1 MSEKQIVALSVDKVQ
16 AFLTETIHSHVQE
29 KQTEQ
34 ATLKSIM
41 NASRE
46 ISEGFHNVIKRKF
59 PETKVDENENKDK
72 NELLS
77 CSGVY
82 IFKCGLP
89 VEAIE
94 AKLNELF
101 LAYYHSSQGQKLL
114 KCVFFPE
121 GKYDKIEAIQE
132 AKKRLKQSGYLN
144 ERIEKNKET
153 LFSFS
158 TVDKKNTG
166 VMGEEAKPMEF
177 PMFARDIN
185 ALFSKEESA
194 NENHFRIAVIKADLD
209 DMGNMFKKINGH
221 KFYRDVSEILNE
233 DLDGM
238 GNMSKKIDGYDVYR
252 EVSEILNDEVCLEG
266 LHESIKGESNGRTG
280 WLFPFYVAGD
290 DIFFA
295 VSVKNLIKG
304 IEACG
309 NILSRINRK
318 LEKVSS
324 LHNIPEVLKLSMSI
338 GVEITFNREPI
349 RYYME
354 RVESQLKKAKET
366 NPASLG
372 EFLKTKI
379 SICGLTYLDID
390 YTKLKEYKKNLSC
403 MMHRSSPK
411 CTCTNCKER
420 KEINSDLQDIPIWTF
435 FRRDVK
441 LLNYM
446 RAEGNGYNEILGTPG
461 FFYTLLERLSVKSVR
476 ESDMRYIN
484 SVLYHLLPRFTKALD
499 KEKRNLELLLNA
511 GILSQLFFKK
521 EKGGVEIALDS
532 NTRHRLE
539 TYLRLMLL
547 FSDSRFGITDDADS
561 AAEQKLYTYKDEEL
575 DNARKYLFSKSTD
588 YLYKEILI
596 KKDKCLTKVFANEEC
611 YQGKVAGRD
620 KTGRGKRSYLQ
631 KLKIEKSMFV
641 KLRELAKVSND
652 EARRKAINMIE
663 LRNKDTK
670 QEIQKLNDDRKSIG
684 KAPINLFFDKDKFWA
699 LTKENDA
706 WNEDFVDS
714 LMLLYKYKELT
725 IPKKEL
731 KKENS
736 K

>member
-59 PETKVDENENKDK
+59 PETKVDEDK

-121 GKYDKIEAIQE
+121 GKYNRIEAIQE

-166 VMGEEAKPMEF
+166 VMDEETKPMEF

-209 DMGNMFKKINGH
+209 GMGNMFKKIDDYDDYS
-221 KFYRDVSEILNE
+221 KVSKILNE
-233 DLDGM
+233 
-238 GNMSKKIDGYDVYR
+238 
-252 EVSEILNDEVCLEG
+252 EVCLKG

-280 WLFPFYVAGD
+280 WLFPFYIAGD

-309 NILSRINRK
+309 NILSRINGR
-318 LEKVSS
+318 LEKELSRK
-324 LHNIPEVLKLSMSI
+324 NPTILKLSMSI

-366 NPASLG
+366 DPASLG
-372 EFLKTKI
+372 EFLKRKFLKTKI

-390 YTKLKEYKKNLSC
+390 CAELKKHKENLSY
-403 MMHRSSPK
+403 K
-411 CTCTNCKER
+411 
-420 KEINSDLQDIPIWTF
+420 LQAIPIWNF

-521 EKGGVEIALDS
+521 KEGVVEIVLNS

-575 DNARKYLFSKSTD
+575 DNAWEYLFSKSTD

-596 KKDKCLTKVFANEEC
+596 KEDKCLTKVFANEEC
-611 YQGKVAGRD
+611 YQVKVAGRD

>member
-166 VMGEEAKPMEF
+166 VMDEEAKPMEF

-185 ALFSKEESA
+185 SLFSKEESD

-209 DMGNMFKKINGH
+209 GMGNMFKKI
-221 KFYRDVSEILNE
+221 
-233 DLDGM
+233 
-238 GNMSKKIDGYDVYR
+238 DGYDDYSK
-252 EVSEILNDEVCLEG
+252 VSKILNDEVCLKG

-309 NILSRINRK
+309 NILSRINGR
-318 LEKVSS
+318 LEKELSRK
-324 LHNIPEVLKLSMSI
+324 NPTILKLSMSI

-366 NPASLG
+366 DPASFG
-372 EFLKTKI
+372 KFLKRKFIKTKI

-390 YTKLKEYKKNLSC
+390 CAELKKHKENLSY
-403 MMHRSSPK
+403 K
-411 CTCTNCKER
+411 
-420 KEINSDLQDIPIWTF
+420 LQAIPIWNF

-441 LLNYM
+441 LLNYI

-511 GILSQLFFKK
+511 GILSQLFKK
-521 EKGGVEIALDS
+521 REGGVEIVLDS

-561 AAEQKLYTYKDEEL
+561 AAESELYTYKDEEL
-575 DNARKYLFSKSTD
+575 DNAREYLFSKSTD

-699 LTKENDA
+699 LTKESDA

>member
-59 PETKVDENENKDK
+59 SETKVDENENK
-72 NELLS
+72 LLS

-221 KFYRDVSEILNE
+221 KFYRDVSEILN
-233 DLDGM
+233 
-238 GNMSKKIDGYDVYR
+238 
-252 EVSEILNDEVCLEG
+252 DEVCLKG

-309 NILSRINRK
+309 NILSRINGR
-318 LEKVSS
+318 LEKELSRK
-324 LHNIPEVLKLSMSI
+324 NPTILKLSMSI

-366 NPASLG
+366 DPASFG
-372 EFLKTKI
+372 KFLKRKFIKTKI

-390 YTKLKEYKKNLSC
+390 CAELKKHKENLSY
-403 MMHRSSPK
+403 K
-411 CTCTNCKER
+411 
-420 KEINSDLQDIPIWTF
+420 LQAIPIWNF

-441 LLNYM
+441 LLNYI

-461 FFYTLLERLSVKSVR
+461 FFYTLLERLSVK
-476 ESDMRYIN
+476 
-484 SVLYHLLPRFTKALD
+484 AC
-499 KEKRNLELLLNA
+499 
-511 GILSQLFFKK
+511 G
-521 EKGGVEIALDS
+521 
-532 NTRHRLE
+532 
-539 TYLRLMLL
+539 
-547 FSDSRFGITDDADS
+547 
-561 AAEQKLYTYKDEEL
+561 
-575 DNARKYLFSKSTD
+575 
-588 YLYKEILI
+588 
-596 KKDKCLTKVFANEEC
+596 
-611 YQGKVAGRD
+611 
-620 KTGRGKRSYLQ
+620 
-631 KLKIEKSMFV
+631 
-641 KLRELAKVSND
+641 
-652 EARRKAINMIE
+652 KAI
-663 LRNKDTK
+663 
-670 QEIQKLNDDRKSIG
+670 
-684 KAPINLFFDKDKFWA
+684 
-699 LTKENDA
+699 
-706 WNEDFVDS
+706 
-714 LMLLYKYKELT
+714 
-725 IPKKEL
+725 
-731 KKENS
+731 
-736 K
+736 

>member
-59 PETKVDENENKDK
+59 PETKVDENENKDENEDK

-166 VMGEEAKPMEF
+166 VMDEEAKPMEF

-209 DMGNMFKKINGH
+209 GMGNMFKKI
-221 KFYRDVSEILNE
+221 
-233 DLDGM
+233 
-238 GNMSKKIDGYDVYR
+238 DGYDDYSK
-252 EVSEILNDEVCLEG
+252 VSKILNDEVCLEG

-309 NILSRINRK
+309 NILSRINGR
-318 LEKVSS
+318 LEKELSRK
-324 LHNIPEVLKLSMSI
+324 NPTILKLSMSI

-366 NPASLG
+366 DPASFG
-372 EFLKTKI
+372 KFLKRKFIKTKI

-390 YTKLKEYKKNLSC
+390 CAELKKHKENLSY
-403 MMHRSSPK
+403 K
-411 CTCTNCKER
+411 
-420 KEINSDLQDIPIWTF
+420 LQAIPIWNF

-441 LLNYM
+441 LLNYI

-521 EKGGVEIALDS
+521 EKGGVEIVLNS

-596 KKDKCLTKVFANEEC
+596 KEDKCLTKVFANEEC
-611 YQGKVAGRD
+611 YQEKVAGRD

>member
-59 PETKVDENENKDK
+59 PETKVDEDE

-166 VMGEEAKPMEF
+166 VMDEEAKPMEF

-185 ALFSKEESA
+185 SLFSKEESD

-209 DMGNMFKKINGH
+209 GMGNMF
-221 KFYRDVSEILNE
+221 
-233 DLDGM
+233 
-238 GNMSKKIDGYDVYR
+238 KKIDGYDVYR

-318 LEKVSS
+318 LKEVSF

-366 NPASLG
+366 DPASLG

-390 YTKLKEYKKNLSC
+390 CAELKKHKENLSY
-403 MMHRSSPK
+403 K
-411 CTCTNCKER
+411 
-420 KEINSDLQDIPIWTF
+420 LQAIPIWNF

-499 KEKRNLELLLNA
+499 KEKRNLELPVSYTHLTLP
-511 GILSQLFFKK
+511 
-521 EKGGVEIALDS
+521 
-532 NTRHRLE
+532 T
-539 TYLRLMLL
+539 T
-547 FSDSRFGITDDADS
+547 SR
-561 AAEQKLYTYKDEEL
+561 
-575 DNARKYLFSKSTD
+575 
-588 YLYKEILI
+588 
-596 KKDKCLTKVFANEEC
+596 V
-611 YQGKVAGRD
+611 
-620 KTGRGKRSYLQ
+620 
-631 KLKIEKSMFV
+631 
-641 KLRELAKVSND
+641 
-652 EARRKAINMIE
+652 
-663 LRNKDTK
+663 
-670 QEIQKLNDDRKSIG
+670 
-684 KAPINLFFDKDKFWA
+684 
-699 LTKENDA
+699 
-706 WNEDFVDS
+706 
-714 LMLLYKYKELT
+714 
-725 IPKKEL
+725 
-731 KKENS
+731 
-736 K
+736 

>member
-59 PETKVDENENKDK
+59 QETKVDENENKDENEDK

-390 YTKLKEYKKNLSC
+390 CAELKKHKENLSY
-403 MMHRSSPK
+403 K
-411 CTCTNCKER
+411 
-420 KEINSDLQDIPIWTF
+420 LQAIPIWNF

-441 LLNYM
+441 LLNYI

-511 GILSQLFFKK
+511 GILSQLFKK
-521 EKGGVEIALDS
+521 REGGVEIVLDS

-561 AAEQKLYTYKDEEL
+561 AAESELYTYKDEEL
-575 DNARKYLFSKSTD
+575 DNAREYLFSKSTD

-684 KAPINLFFDKDKFWA
+684 KDPINLFFDKDKFWA
-699 LTKENDA
+699 LTQKSDA

>member
-59 PETKVDENENKDK
+59 PETKVDEDE

-121 GKYDKIEAIQE
+121 GEYDEIKAIQE

-158 TVDKKNTG
+158 TADKKNTG
-166 VMGEEAKPMEF
+166 VMDEEAEPMEF

-209 DMGNMFKKINGH
+209 GMGNMF
-221 KFYRDVSEILNE
+221 
-233 DLDGM
+233 
-238 GNMSKKIDGYDVYR
+238 KKIDGYDVYR
-252 EVSEILNDEVCLEG
+252 EVSEILNEEVCLKG

-318 LEKVSS
+318 LKEVSF

-366 NPASLG
+366 DPASLG

-420 KEINSDLQDIPIWTF
+420 KEINSDLQDIPIWDF

-511 GILSQLFFKK
+511 GILSQLFKK
-521 EKGGVEIALDS
+521 EEGGVEIVLNS
-532 NTRHRLE
+532 YTRHHLE

-547 FSDSRFGITDDADS
+547 FSDSRFGITGDADS
-561 AAEQKLYTYKDEEL
+561 AAESEFYTYKDEEL

-596 KKDKCLTKVFANEEC
+596 KEDKCLTKVFANEEC
-611 YQGKVAGRD
+611 YQVKVAGRD

-652 EARRKAINMIE
+652 EARRKVINMIE

>member
-59 PETKVDENENKDK
+59 SETKVDENENK
-72 NELLS
+72 LLS

-166 VMGEEAKPMEF
+166 VMDEEAEPMEF

-209 DMGNMFKKINGH
+209 DMGNMFKKI
-221 KFYRDVSEILNE
+221 
-233 DLDGM
+233 
-238 GNMSKKIDGYDVYR
+238 DGYDDYSK
-252 EVSEILNDEVCLEG
+252 VSKILNDEVCLKG

-309 NILSRINRK
+309 NILSRINGR
-318 LEKVSS
+318 LEKELSRK
-324 LHNIPEVLKLSMSI
+324 NPTILKLSMSI

-366 NPASLG
+366 DPASFG
-372 EFLKTKI
+372 KFLKRKFIKTKI

-390 YTKLKEYKKNLSC
+390 CAELKKHKENLSY
-403 MMHRSSPK
+403 K
-411 CTCTNCKER
+411 
-420 KEINSDLQDIPIWTF
+420 LQAIPIWNF

-441 LLNYM
+441 LLNYI

-511 GILSQLFFKK
+511 GILSQLFKK
-521 EKGGVEIALDS
+521 REGGVEIVLDS

-561 AAEQKLYTYKDEEL
+561 AAESELYTYKDEEL
-575 DNARKYLFSKSTD
+575 DNAREYLFSKSTD

-684 KAPINLFFDKDKFWA
+684 KDPINLFFDKDKFWA
-699 LTKENDA
+699 LTQKSDA

>member
-59 PETKVDENENKDK
+59 PETKVDEDKNENEDK

-166 VMGEEAKPMEF
+166 VMDEEAEPMEF

-209 DMGNMFKKINGH
+209 DMGNMFKKI
-221 KFYRDVSEILNE
+221 
-233 DLDGM
+233 
-238 GNMSKKIDGYDVYR
+238 DGYDDYSK
-252 EVSEILNDEVCLEG
+252 VSKILNDEVCLKG

-309 NILSRINRK
+309 NILSRINGR
-318 LEKVSS
+318 LEKELSRK
-324 LHNIPEVLKLSMSI
+324 NPTILKLSMSI

-366 NPASLG
+366 DPASFG
-372 EFLKTKI
+372 KFLKRKFIKTKI

-390 YTKLKEYKKNLSC
+390 CAELKKHKENLSY
-403 MMHRSSPK
+403 K
-411 CTCTNCKER
+411 
-420 KEINSDLQDIPIWTF
+420 LQAIPIWNF

-441 LLNYM
+441 LLNYI

-511 GILSQLFFKK
+511 GILSQLFKK
-521 EKGGVEIALDS
+521 REGGVEIVLDS

-561 AAEQKLYTYKDEEL
+561 AAESELYTYKDEEL
-575 DNARKYLFSKSTD
+575 DNAREYLFSKSTD

-684 KAPINLFFDKDKFWA
+684 KDPINLFFDKDKFWA
-699 LTKENDA
+699 LTQKSDA

>member
-59 PETKVDENENKDK
+59 PETKVDEDKNK

-121 GKYDKIEAIQE
+121 GKYDEIEAIQE

-166 VMGEEAKPMEF
+166 VMDEEAEPMEF

-209 DMGNMFKKINGH
+209 GMGNMFKKI
-221 KFYRDVSEILNE
+221 
-233 DLDGM
+233 
-238 GNMSKKIDGYDVYR
+238 DGYDDYSK
-252 EVSEILNDEVCLEG
+252 VSKILNDEVCLEG

-290 DIFFA
+290 DVFFA

-309 NILSRINRK
+309 NILSRINGR
-318 LEKVSS
+318 LEKELSRK
-324 LHNIPEVLKLSMSI
+324 NPTILKLSMSI

-366 NPASLG
+366 DPASFG
-372 EFLKTKI
+372 KFLKRKFIKTKI

-390 YTKLKEYKKNLSC
+390 CAELKKHKENLSY
-403 MMHRSSPK
+403 K
-411 CTCTNCKER
+411 
-420 KEINSDLQDIPIWTF
+420 LQAIPIWNF

-511 GILSQLFFKK
+511 GILSQLFKK
-521 EKGGVEIALDS
+521 REGGVEIVLDS

-611 YQGKVAGRD
+611 YQEKAAGRD

-652 EARRKAINMIE
+652 EARRKAINMIG

-684 KAPINLFFDKDKFWA
+684 KDPINLFFDKDKFWD

>member
-59 PETKVDENENKDK
+59 PDTKVDEDENK
-72 NELLS
+72 LLS

-121 GKYDKIEAIQE
+121 GKYNRIEAIQE

-166 VMGEEAKPMEF
+166 VMDEEAKPMEF

-209 DMGNMFKKINGH
+209 GMGNMFKKIDGYDDYS
-221 KFYRDVSEILNE
+221 KVSKILNE
-233 DLDGM
+233 
-238 GNMSKKIDGYDVYR
+238 
-252 EVSEILNDEVCLEG
+252 EVCLKG

-309 NILSRINRK
+309 NILSRINGR
-318 LEKVSS
+318 LEKE
-324 LHNIPEVLKLSMSI
+324 LPRRKDPTILKLSMSI

-366 NPASLG
+366 DPASLG

-390 YTKLKEYKKNLSC
+390 CAELKKHKENLSY
-403 MMHRSSPK
+403 K
-411 CTCTNCKER
+411 
-420 KEINSDLQDIPIWTF
+420 LQAIPIWNF

-476 ESDMRYIN
+476 ECDMRYIN

-521 EKGGVEIALDS
+521 KEGGVKIVLDS
-532 NTRHRLE
+532 NTRRRLE

-575 DNARKYLFSKSTD
+575 DNAREYLFSKSTD

-611 YQGKVAGRD
+611 YQVKVAGRD

-684 KAPINLFFDKDKFWA
+684 KDPINLFFDKDKFWD
-699 LTKENDA
+699 LTQKSDA

>member
-59 PETKVDENENKDK
+59 SETKVDENENK
-72 NELLS
+72 LLS

-166 VMGEEAKPMEF
+166 VMDEEAEPMEF

-209 DMGNMFKKINGH
+209 DMGNMFKKI
-221 KFYRDVSEILNE
+221 
-233 DLDGM
+233 
-238 GNMSKKIDGYDVYR
+238 DGYDDYSK
-252 EVSEILNDEVCLEG
+252 VSKILNDEVCLKG

-309 NILSRINRK
+309 NILSRINGR
-318 LEKVSS
+318 LEKELSRK
-324 LHNIPEVLKLSMSI
+324 NPTILKLSMSI

-366 NPASLG
+366 DPASFG
-372 EFLKTKI
+372 KFLKRKFIKTKI

-390 YTKLKEYKKNLSC
+390 CAELKKHKENLSY
-403 MMHRSSPK
+403 K
-411 CTCTNCKER
+411 
-420 KEINSDLQDIPIWTF
+420 LQAIPIWNF

-441 LLNYM
+441 LLNYI

-521 EKGGVEIALDS
+521 EKGGVEIVLNS

-561 AAEQKLYTYKDEEL
+561 AAESELYTYKDEEL

-611 YQGKVAGRD
+611 YQEKVARRH

-699 LTKENDA
+699 LTKESDA